1 MSIYTVF
8 SNDLGSSNPCC
19 SGVLIVVLSFLNLS
33 HKFLLPAI
41 WEWNDLTGKIAA
53 FIYEHLVE
61 HLEDQRRH

>member
-8 SNDLGSSNPCC
+8 QMTQAVQTLLFRDPNC
-19 SGVLIVVLSFLNLS
+19 SFIISEFITKV
-33 HKFLLPAI
+33 LLPAI